1 MQTFGKVPPPPISK
15 VLHHKR
21 NYKMAVP
28 SRTKTYGKGKIDTK
42 IQNLEKKQW
51 FAHCPIL
58 QHEKCEQNQN
68 ATNLTQFTLF
78 KTITA

>member
-1 MQTFGKVPPPPISK
+1 MFNKVIIKGSIPLKSWFIHTETKKICNDNLALAADTVMQTFGK

-42 IQNLEKKQW
+42 IQNLEKKQ
-51 FAHCPIL
+51 
-58 QHEKCEQNQN
+58 
-68 ATNLTQFTLF
+68 
-78 KTITA
+78 